1 MSISG
6 YQSDASQNGGSQIS
20 QNSVTLHEI
29 LPEHLSPILTHSA
42 SYNTYSL
49 INENL
54 IIAKDIRLSPN
65 TPELE
70 IGDWLVSLPA
80 PLIDQGNHTGT
91 LFSIGWSQFFY
102 SIDIDGR
109 VTISGTFVND
119 QDELILNINPYI
131 VELPLRFK
139 TFGSPF

>member
-1 MSISG
+1 MAISG
-6 YQSDASQNGGSQIS
+6 YQSDVA
-20 QNSVTLHEI
+20 QNSGTQTSRNTVTLQQI
-29 LPEHLSPILTHSA
+29 LPEHLSPSLTHLPSQ
-42 SYNTYSL
+42 NTYSL

-54 IIAKDIRLSPN
+54 IVAKDIRLLPN
-65 TPELE
+65 SPELE

-80 PLIDQGNHTGT
+80 PLVDQGVYTGT
-91 LFSIGWSQFFY
+91 LFSVQGSQFFY

-109 VTISGTFVND
+109 VTISGTFVNE

-131 VELPLRFK
+131 AELPLRFK

>member
-6 YQSDASQNGGSQIS
+6 YQSDNTQGGDLQNSR
-20 QNSVTLHEI
+20 NSVTTHQI
-29 LPEHLSPILTHSA
+29 LPEHLSSILTHSP
-42 SYNTYSL
+42 SFNTYTL
-49 INENL
+49 VNENL
-54 IIAKDIRLSPN
+54 LIAKDIRLSPN

-80 PLIDQGNHTGT
+80 PLIDEGTHTGT
-91 LFSIGWSQFFY
+91 LFSIGGNPFFY

-131 VELPLRFK
+131 IETPIRFK